1 VGSRVLEVMIMPS
14 KGGQVIAVVK
24 VFPEGDEV
32 SLDDILNQINQKL
45 PKDKYSIVKTDT
57 EPIAFGLKALVLF
70 VQMPEE
76 LEGGTDELESLINE
90 ISGVSHAEVESVS
103 RLSF

>member
-1 VGSRVLEVMIMPS
+1 
-14 KGGQVIAVVK
+14 
-24 VFPEGDEV
+24 
-32 SLDDILNQINQKL
+32 
-45 PKDKYSIVKTDT
+45 
-57 EPIAFGLKALVLF
+57 
-70 VQMPEE
+70 MPEE